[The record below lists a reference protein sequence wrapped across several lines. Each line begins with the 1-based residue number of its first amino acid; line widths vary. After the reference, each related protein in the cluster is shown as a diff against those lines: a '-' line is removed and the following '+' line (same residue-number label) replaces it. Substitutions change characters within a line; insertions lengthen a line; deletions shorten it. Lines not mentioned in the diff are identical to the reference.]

1 LEIVEF
7 TESELVD
14 FYKKIGQNVKK
25 YREEKGITQM
35 ELAHAIGHNSVGHI
49 AKAEIN
55 KYGKH
60 FSLEHIYKI
69 AKILGIKTS
78 QLIGE

>member
-1 LEIVEF
+1 MEIVEF

-14 FYKKIGQNVKK
+14 FYKKIGQNIKK
-25 YREEKGITQM
+25 YRKEKGITQM
-35 ELAHAIGHNSVGHI
+35 ELAHAMGHNSVGHI

-55 KYGKH
+55 KYGKR

-78 QLIGE
+78 QLIDE

>member
-1 LEIVEF
+1 MEIVEF

>member
-1 LEIVEF
+1 VEIVEF

-78 QLIGE
+78 QLIDE

>member
-1 LEIVEF
+1 MEIVEF

-78 QLIGE
+78 QLIDE